1 VQDLKK
7 ALVAVDNSKFS
18 RDLVK
23 YAFEYALRNG
33 LDYLDFIH
41 VWETS
46 TLAMNEWIP
55 ENRTGIKTEEDLR
68 KEFASLVEQ
77 VILPSGAV
85 PVPYDLVITY
95 GIPYEEIINRA
106 EKENYRIL
114 LIGHRGSSGLSK
126 PFLGKVAPK
135 VVRHAP
141 CTVLVYQKKA
151 KK

>member
-1 VQDLKK
+1 MKK
-7 ALVAVDNSKFS
+7 ALVAIDYSRTG

-33 LDYLDFIH
+33 LDSLDFIN
-41 VWETS
+41 VWEKNS
-46 TLAMNEWIP
+46 LSGNEWTP
-55 ENRTGIKTEEDLR
+55 EKKREITTEEGLR
-68 KEFASLVEQ
+68 KEFASMVEQ

-85 PVPYDLVITY
+85 PVPYDLIITY

-106 EKENYRIL
+106 EKEKYHIL
-114 LIGHRGSSGLSK
+114 LIGHRGSSTLSR